1 MSFLSIFFSGIP
13 CRHWKIAECSLSTGR
28 SFTPFFFT
36 ASHTSLPP
44 VTSVS
49 LFAKAISF
57 LAFAAAS
64 VGFKPT
70 IPTTEFT
77 TRSAFSSV
85 AASISPSIPLKTR
98 VFVSFI
104 LSLNSLAF
112 SSLKTTASS
121 GLYFLTCSSSSFI
134 FVDAVSAETFKL
146 SLSATSSVW
155 VPIEPVDPRIESEFT
170 ILVYPTVMKGMN

>member
-13 CRHWKIAECSLSTGR
+13 CKHWKIAECSLSTGR
-28 SFTPFFFT
+28 SFTPFSFT

-146 SLSATSSVW
+146 SLSATSSV
-155 VPIEPVDPRIESEFT
+155 
-170 ILVYPTVMKGMN
+170 